1 MSLLEQISD
10 IYLYVEIKD
19 FPKKSIWVRL
29 SLYLRRGI
37 EKVRNQKIVRIYR
50 VKISNW
56 YHKKEKELILRII

>member
-1 MSLLEQISD
+1 MQQISD
-10 IYLYVEIKD
+10 IYLYVEIRD

-37 EKVRNQKIVRIYR
+37 EKERNQKSIRIYR

-56 YHKKEKELILRII
+56 YKKVQRKRINFII